1 MNGPDPRYGGVTV
14 LTSPDG
20 GRYPSATSLLISGTE
35 STVLVDPSL
44 EVDRRGRLGPDI
56 GLGADIDL
64 VAVTHAHEDHVA
76 GLHLFPEVP
85 VVVHS
90 AEAAAVRDP
99 EMLLAGFGLADA
111 QAGEFRRQ
119 LRETFHVSGHRRV
132 DTVDDGAVID
142 LGRRSV
148 TVVHLPGHTAGHCG
162 FVVEPDGFLFLG
174 DIDLTSFGPYYGDLS
189 SSLDDFV
196 TSIERLRDVD
206 ARWYGTSH
214 QVGVLDDR
222 QSFLSALDRFASVI
236 ERRDETLLQLLRQPR
251 ALDEIVAHRLVYRPH
266 VRLPFVDAV
275 ERRTAV
281 LHLERLQRAGLVV
294 RTDAGYLAV

>member
-1 MNGPDPRYGGVTV
+1 MHGPDPQYGGVT

-20 GRYPSATSLLISGTE
+20 GRYPSANSLLISGTE

-44 EVDRRGRLGPDI
+44 EVDRRGGP
-56 GLGADIDL
+56 GADVDL

-76 GLHLFPEVP
+76 GLHLLPEVP
-85 VVVHS
+85 VVAHP

-99 EMLLAGFGLADA
+99 EILLAGFGLADT
-111 QAGEFRRQ
+111 QAGQFRRQ

-132 DTVDDGAVID
+132 DTVDDGAVLD

-189 SSLDDFV
+189 SDLDEFV
-196 TSIERLRDVD
+196 GSIQRLRDLD

-214 QVGVLDDR
+214 HMGVLDDR
-222 QSFLSALDRFASVI
+222 QAFLSALDRFAAVMD
-236 ERRDETLLQLLRQPR
+236 RRDDTLLQLLRQPR
-251 ALDEIVAHRLVYRPH
+251 TLEDVVAHRLVYRPH
-266 VRLPFVDAV
+266 VQLPFVEAV
-275 ERRTAV
+275 ERRTAAQ
-281 LHLERLQRAGLVV
+281 HLERLGRLGLV
-294 RTDAGYLAV
+294 TSTEDGYLAV